1 MDVINQEALL
11 DRFGGW
17 PSFHDA
23 EIYSLRLDSG
33 QRSDGLV
40 RLQLDIHVFAVDGT
54 LPNGRFNFVKH
65 TLVTLEFEDVEA
77 AGLDGFGPQNVLDGL
92 TLEEVTVA
100 AGRQVE
106 VTLPAS
112 NGLDGRFRCRSVTV
126 LAAAPMTPGPH
137 SVYRT

>member
-33 QRSDGLV
+33 QQSDGLV

-54 LPNGRFNFVKH
+54 LPDGRFNFVKH

-77 AGLDGFGPQNVLDGL
+77 AEFEGFGPQNVLDGL
-92 TLEEVTVA
+92 ILEEVTLA
-100 AGRQVE
+100 AGHQVE

-112 NGLDGRFRCRSVTV
+112 NGLNGRFRCRSVTV
-126 LAAAPMTPGPH
+126 LAAAPMTPGLH
-137 SVYRT
+137 SVYRA